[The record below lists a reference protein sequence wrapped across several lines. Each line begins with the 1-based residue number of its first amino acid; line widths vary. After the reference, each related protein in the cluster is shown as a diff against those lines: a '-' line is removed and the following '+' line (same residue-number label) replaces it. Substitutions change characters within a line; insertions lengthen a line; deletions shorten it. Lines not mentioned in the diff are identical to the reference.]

1 MNLIESLPDY
11 YTGNETMGE
20 LQAILS
26 EKINALAGSFDKTI
40 DQCFVN
46 TATTLLSR
54 YEKIYGLQVDVSRSN
69 EFRRERIRAKIRGV
83 GTTTKAMIK
92 NVSESFS
99 NGQVEVLEHSGEYQF
114 EIKFVGALGIPP
126 NLNDLKDAVE
136 EIKPAHLRVVYSFRY
151 LTIGQAQGM
160 TLNEI
165 SAVKLSNFAPFAEIF
180 S

>member
-1 MNLIESLPDY
+1 MNLMELLPDY
-11 YTGNETMGE
+11 YRGNQTAEE
-20 LQAILS
+20 LQGILT
-26 EKINALAGSFDKTI
+26 EKINALAGDFNETI

-54 YEKIYGLQVDVSRSN
+54 YEKIYGLRVEVNRPN

-99 NGQVEVLEHSGEYQF
+99 NGQVEVLERSGDYQF

-126 NLNDLKDAVE
+126 NLDDLKDAVE
-136 EIKPAHLRVVYSFRY
+136 DIKPAHLVVVYSFRY
-151 LTIGQAQGM
+151 LTVNQVQAI
-160 TLNEI
+160 TLNEL
-165 SAVKLSNFAPFAEIF
+165 STTKLSNFAPFAEIF